1 MIPVGAAL
9 FPDFVEYESLYYD
22 ARIPF
27 LYPYLPPDLERASTA
42 RRAAFVAGRACARSA
57 LQRIAPTSAN
67 EQLPIGADRAPVW
80 PAGFIG
86 SISHTDGFA
95 CAAVARTADASG
107 VGLDSEWIVPSE
119 MTGVMRAQIAT
130 IGELE
135 ALRAR
140 ANLDDCVLL
149 TIIFSAKESL
159 FKCLYP
165 KVGRL
170 FGFHAAAIVD
180 ISTGEASFRAELR
193 EQVGDWSRGAVLEGR
208 YLVGDGLVH
217 TALTLPTRA
226 RTLG

>member
-1 MIPVGAAL
+1 ML
-9 FPDFVEYESLYYD
+9 FPAFVEYEALRYD
-22 ARIPF
+22 VRTPF
-27 LYPYLPPDLERASTA
+27 LYDPLDLPRELDQVSAA

-57 LQRIAPTSAN
+57 LHRIAPTRVP
-67 EQLPIGADRAPVW
+67 EPIPIGADRAPVW
-80 PAGFIG
+80 PEGFIG
-86 SISHTDGFA
+86 AISHTDGFA

-107 VGLDSEWIVPSE
+107 VGLDSERIVPSE
-119 MTGVMRAQIAT
+119 MTDAMQAQIAT
-130 IGELE
+130 IGEID

-140 ANLDDCVLL
+140 VNLDDRVLL

-165 KVGRL
+165 RVGRL

-193 EQVGDWSRGAVLEGR
+193 EPLGDWSRGAALEGR

-217 TALTLPTRA
+217 TALTLPTRV
-226 RTLG
+226 RMPR